1 MTRSSSKMV
10 QIWTPVA
17 KTIKKNTNSTQ
28 NKSET
33 HRAKQYEVMLFLSTD
48 CELRHARKTFIVLA
62 PEFIKRVIHHCEGE
76 RTYVPRYLCSAVPMF
91 RGTYVPRYLC
101 SPNLCSPVPMFPE
114 PMFPSTYVPRFAVN
128 DSSTPPFCRC
138 NLI

>member
-1 MTRSSSKMV
+1 M
-10 QIWTPVA
+10 A

-101 SPNLCSPVPMFPE
+101 SPVPMFPE
-114 PMFPSTYVPRFAVN
+114 PMFPGTYVPRTYVPQYIC
-128 DSSTPPFCRC
+128 SPICG
-138 NLI
+138 